1 MCKDSKPKES
11 GGKGKGKQARGGSDN
26 TASKG
31 KGKGAKTDGLGTCT
45 YVKEARKDGWL
56 SNGDKVPPAEFAEL
70 AAEYSECPS
79 GKKGGALGWFPRGK
93 MAGLFQDIA
102 FSTTVGATS
111 APFKSTPAKFVM
123 LLMVTGMDTTL
134 CCRKGGRIDR
144 TWHSKLGSPGLL
156 TIKSNSK
163 EVRRC
168 VLLSFSSSGRL
179 GHKIAP
185 FGASSVSSAEDE
197 ASQTSWPS
205 AVATCADSAVS

>member
-1 MCKDSKPKES
+1 MFFVEKCFSPK
-11 GGKGKGKQARGGSDN
+11 Q
-26 TASKG
+26 
-31 KGKGAKTDGLGTCT
+31 
-45 YVKEARKDGWL
+45 KERK
-56 SNGDKVPPAEFAEL
+56 KMVQL

-79 GKKGGALGWFPRGK
+79 GKKGGDLGWFPRGK

-144 TWHSKLGSPGLL
+144 TWHSKLGSLGLL
-156 TIKSNSK
+156 TIKSN
-163 EVRRC
+163 
-168 VLLSFSSSGRL
+168 GRL

-185 FGASSVSSAEDE
+185 FGASSLNYIIK
-197 ASQTSWPS
+197 
-205 AVATCADSAVS
+205 ATE

>member
-1 MCKDSKPKES
+1 M
-11 GGKGKGKQARGGSDN
+11 
-26 TASKG
+26 
-31 KGKGAKTDGLGTCT
+31 
-45 YVKEARKDGWL
+45 EARKDGWL

-111 APFKSTPAKFVM
+111 APFKST
-123 LLMVTGMDTTL
+123 MDTTL

-156 TIKSNSK
+156 TIKSN
-163 EVRRC
+163 
-168 VLLSFSSSGRL
+168 SGRL